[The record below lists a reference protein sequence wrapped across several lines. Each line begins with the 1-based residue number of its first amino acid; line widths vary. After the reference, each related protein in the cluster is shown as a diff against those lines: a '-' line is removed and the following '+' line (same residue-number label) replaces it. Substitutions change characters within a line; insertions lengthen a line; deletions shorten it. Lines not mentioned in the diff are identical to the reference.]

1 MPRARVTFL
10 GTGTSHGVPMIG
22 CPCAVCHSDDPRDR
36 RLRPSIHVDVDG
48 GPALLVDTATDLRQ
62 QALTNGISRVDAV
75 LFTHSHAD
83 HVMGL
88 DELRRF
94 NAVKGAHI
102 PVYADA
108 ETGAE
113 LRRIFA
119 YAFTP
124 PAGPSGGVPEL
135 ALTDID
141 GSFVVDGV
149 SVVPVPILHGR
160 RPILG
165 FRVGTFAYLT
175 DCSAIPEPS
184 YALLERLDV
193 LVLDALRH
201 RPHPTHFTVA
211 EAVTAATRIG
221 ARQTYFTH
229 ICHDLPH
236 AATCAAL
243 PPGMALAY
251 DGQVVTIDT
260 TDTTDPPDTAGA
272 LAPAGLR
279 LEPA

>member
-22 CPCAVCHSDDPRDR
+22 CQCAVCRSDDPRDR
-36 RLRPSIHVDVDG
+36 RLRPSVHVDVDG
-48 GPALLVDTATDLRQ
+48 GPAVLVDTATDLRQ
-62 QALTNGISRVDAV
+62 QALTNRITRVDAV

-94 NAVKGAHI
+94 NALKGAHL

-108 ETGAE
+108 DTGAE

-124 PAGPSGGVPEL
+124 PAGPGGGVPEL
-135 ALTDID
+135 ALTPID
-141 GSFVVDGV
+141 GPFVVEGMTI
-149 SVVPVPILHGR
+149 VPVPILHGHW
-160 RPILG
+160 PILG
-165 FRVGTFAYLT
+165 FRIGTFAYLT

-184 YALLERLDV
+184 YALLEGLEV

-211 EAVTAATRIG
+211 QAVAAATRVG

-260 TDTTDPPDTAGA
+260 TDTA
-272 LAPAGLR
+272 LAVTPAGR
-279 LEPA
+279 HTEPA